1 MINKEKFNNPPGIY
15 GENGYLLVLPR
26 PKLEN
31 QSQINTCLLLLP
43 VPLSLSLSSPTRPA
57 LPRDLPL
64 PVLAAVLS
72 LYLFDP
78 AMAAPAPA
86 TAGELLRIDPLELR
100 FPCTCSSAL
109 SPALFCFSSFFGVGG
124 KSLFFYL
131 PCFCRRGSIGSWPCW
146 CFSPEQSSWRSRSRA
161 PCSCRISAATGSP
174 SRSVC
179 PFAVSF
185 LFLIIILGCS
195 FPSRVNY
202 LILIRTLETDW

>member
-1 MINKEKFNNPPGIY
+1 MERTDTCWYYRDQSWKTRAKLI
-15 GENGYLLVLPR
+15 LVFFSCPFLS
-26 PKLEN
+26 L
-31 QSQINTCLLLLP
+31 S
-43 VPLSLSLSSPTRPA
+43 LSLSLSSPTRPA

-131 PCFCRRGSIGSWPCW
+131 PCFCRRGSIGS
-146 CFSPEQSSWRSRSRA
+146 
-161 PCSCRISAATGSP
+161 
-174 SRSVC
+174 
-179 PFAVSF
+179 
-185 LFLIIILGCS
+185 
-195 FPSRVNY
+195 
-202 LILIRTLETDW
+202 